1 MAESHEK
8 TEADELKDWSYGVP
22 SRAARL
28 LGEHLKVLP
37 GFDEKK
43 VRAGQVL
50 NLIYNDDV
58 GQFNAASLLLE
69 SKSPQKAP
77 LQKEEILRR
86 IDWELEQKVTPRTV
100 RSLLERAKGDLS
112 AIEWDSAE
120 NIERARRIW
129 EDKVF
134 ANVRV
139 MIDANLA
146 GLGDAYKE
154 YRKFETEATKKG
166 LWF

>member
-1 MAESHEK
+1 M
-8 TEADELKDWSYGVP
+8 LF
-22 SRAARL
+22 R
-28 LGEHLKVLP
+28 
-37 GFDEKK
+37 
-43 VRAGQVL
+43 
-50 NLIYNDDV
+50 
-58 GQFNAASLLLE
+58 
-69 SKSPQKAP
+69 SPQKAP
-77 LQKEEILRR
+77 LRKEEILRR
-86 IDWELEQKVTPRTV
+86 MDWELEQKATPRTV